1 MKKLLALVLVLA
13 MAFTFAAC
21 GVGDGNVSFAEIS
34 SAESSEESKEPVD
47 ETEAATA
54 ALENALKATIE
65 IDYEAIEKY
74 YDEPFVT
81 KEGMEYLG
89 EAGKIVE
96 LFIKKAQTRVSACKL
111 TEPEK
116 ATATVAVSAV
126 DFGKLVDELTP
137 KMMEKMQGKDMQNI
151 SPEEMLEIQKESF
164 QLLEE
169 ALEGEIDFSVE
180 TIKMELKKIDGE
192 WKVSDYE
199 ELYDAIIGALETA
212 ISYMA

>member
-1 MKKLLALVLVLA
+1 MKKLLALVLILA

-34 SAESSEESKEPVD
+34 SAESSEESEEPVD

-137 KMMEKMQGKDMQNI
+137 KMMEKMQGKDMQNMTQ
-151 SPEEMLEIQKESF
+151 EQMLELQSHSF
-164 QLLEE
+164 SLIEE
-169 ALEGEIDFSVE
+169 ASEGDVE
-180 TIKMELKKIDGE
+180 TPPSTIKVEMKKIDGE

-199 ELYDAIIGALETA
+199 ELYEAILGELENA
-212 ISYMA
+212 FSYMP